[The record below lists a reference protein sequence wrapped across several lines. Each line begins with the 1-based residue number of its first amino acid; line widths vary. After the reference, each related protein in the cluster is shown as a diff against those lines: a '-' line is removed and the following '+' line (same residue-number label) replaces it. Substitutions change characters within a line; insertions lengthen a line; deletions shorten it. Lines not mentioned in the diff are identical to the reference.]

1 MSFDDRH
8 RASHGLTI
16 NGGIR
21 NLLGRDFVLCSRE
34 GEVIKTIAADYEAA
48 KVAREPGESRE
59 MFGMPVDVFAVP
71 NHVSLPCVDG
81 EPIIV
86 SLEVAQAMRFLGKK
100 RPGQTFSPQ
109 HLVMRDGV
117 ALGSPGLI
125 LHPDLLW
132 VQ

>member
-1 MSFDDRH
+1 MSFDPHH

-16 NGGIR
+16 NRGLR

-34 GEVIKTIAADYEAA
+34 GEVIMTIAADYEAA
-48 KVAREPGESRE
+48 KVTREPGESRE
-59 MFGMPVDVFAVP
+59 MFGMPVDVFSVP

-86 SLEVAQAMRFLGKK
+86 ALVVAEAMRYLGKK
-100 RPGQTFSPQ
+100 RPGQTFSPMP
-109 HLVMRDGV
+109 LVMIEGKPM
-117 ALGSPGLI
+117 GSPGLI

-132 VQ
+132 VA